1 MVWKFFFTSVTLIS
15 PVMPSLMA
23 PMTKGVIYMD
33 DADTI
38 WMTYAEAAERLGIKA
53 ASVKRRATARKWPK
67 RTGNDRKIRVGIPR
81 EIIPDAT
88 PENIP
93 DNTPDTS
100 PITIT
105 ADLAA
110 AHAEIQG
117 LKDQIERADAE
128 RDRLLA
134 LLEKAIE
141 AKRGPIARLVDRIFQ
156 EKGS

>member
-1 MVWKFFFTSVTLIS
+1 
-15 PVMPSLMA
+15 
-23 PMTKGVIYMD
+23 MD

-88 PENIP
+88 PEN
-93 DNTPDTS
+93 TPDTS

-128 RDRLLA
+128 RDRILA

-141 AKRGPIARLVDRIFQ
+141 AKRSPIARLVDRIFQ